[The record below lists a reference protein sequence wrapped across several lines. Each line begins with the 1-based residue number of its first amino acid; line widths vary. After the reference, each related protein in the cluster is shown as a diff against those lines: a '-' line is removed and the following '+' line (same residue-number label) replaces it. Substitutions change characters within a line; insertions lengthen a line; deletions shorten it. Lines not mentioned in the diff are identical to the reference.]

1 VGVDVTVGRY
11 PLTRF
16 VSGYNKDA
24 SGTAANHPDVGED
37 AALLKKGESVR
48 YDYVVD
54 RDIMQ
59 HFGETFDDFTL
70 LHYDDDYARKVGFE
84 RTPVQGALVSA
95 IIVKS
100 IVRAFGDS
108 AILRVH
114 NLEFFKPIYP
124 GSEITVELFVL
135 VNLRNMLVTLRSR
148 VYIGETL
155 HYQGMTKVRVF
166 ENI

>member
-1 VGVDVTVGRY
+1 M
-11 PLTRF
+11 LQQ
-16 VSGYNKDA
+16 
-24 SGTAANHPDVGED
+24 
-37 AALLKKGESVR
+37 GESVR
-48 YDYVVD
+48 HNYIVD
-54 RDIMQ
+54 RDIM
-59 HFGETFDDFTL
+59 HDFGATFDDWTL

-108 AILRVH
+108 SILRVH
-114 NLEFFKPIYP
+114 NLTFHKPIYP
-124 GSEITVELFVL
+124 GDEITVELHVL

-155 HYQGMTKVRVF
+155 HYEGMTKIRTF

>member
-1 VGVDVTVGRY
+1 MNNAGYKQLQGEYLRQGEAMLQKNESIRY
-11 PLTRF
+11 
-16 VSGYNKDA
+16 N
-24 SGTAANHPDVGED
+24 
-37 AALLKKGESVR
+37 
-48 YDYVVD
+48 YVVD
-54 RDIMQ
+54 RETM
-59 HFGETFDDFTL
+59 HAFGSTFDDWTL

-114 NLEFFKPIYP
+114 NLGFRKPIYP
-124 GSEITVELFVL
+124 GNEITVELFVL
-135 VNLRNMLVTLRSR
+135 ANIKNMLVALRSR
-148 VYIGETL
+148 VYIGENL
-155 HYQGMTKVRVF
+155 HYEGMTKIRTF

>member
-1 VGVDVTVGRY
+1 M
-11 PLTRF
+11 LQ
-16 VSGYNKDA
+16 
-24 SGTAANHPDVGED
+24 
-37 AALLKKGESVR
+37 KGESVR
-48 YDYVVD
+48 YNYIVD
-54 RDIMQ
+54 RDIM
-59 HFGETFDDFTL
+59 HDFGATFDDWTL
-70 LHYDDDYARKVGFE
+70 LHYNDDYARKVGFE

-114 NLEFFKPIYP
+114 NLAFHKPIYP
-124 GSEITVELFVL
+124 GSEITVELHVL

-148 VYIGETL
+148 VYIDETL
-155 HYQGMTKVRVF
+155 HYEGMTKIRTF

>member
-1 VGVDVTVGRY
+1 MKNADCKQ
-11 PLTRF
+11 L
-16 VSGYNKDA
+16 
-24 SGTAANHPDVGED
+24 
-37 AALLKKGESVR
+37 KGEHLRKGETMLRKNDSIR
-48 YDYVVD
+48 YNYVVD
-54 RDIMQ
+54 RETM
-59 HFGETFDDFTL
+59 HAFGATFDDWTL

-108 AILRVH
+108 AILRIH
-114 NLEFFKPIYP
+114 NLGFHKPIYP

-135 VNLRNMLVTLRSR
+135 ENIRNMLVSLRSR
-148 VYIGETL
+148 VFIGDTV
-155 HYQGMTKVRVF
+155 HYEGMTKIKTF

>member
-1 VGVDVTVGRY
+1 MSQLLCPSIWYSLSTVSFPAWPAGGVISRKREVR
-11 PLTRF
+11 
-16 VSGYNKDA
+16 
-24 SGTAANHPDVGED
+24 ED
-37 AALLKKGESVR
+37 ACVLQKNESVR

-70 LHYDDDYARKVGFE
+70 LHYDDEYARKVGFE
-84 RTPVQGALVSA
+84 RSPVQGALVSA

-124 GSEITVELFVL
+124 GSNITVELHVL
-135 VNLRNMLVTLRSR
+135 TNIRNRLVTLRSR
-148 VYIGETL
+148 VYLGETL
-155 HYQGMTKVRVF
+155 HYEGMTKIRTF
-166 ENI
+166 EYI